1 MDIGSASNNQLI
13 VLIAIF
19 FGLAL
24 AFAGVIVYVF
34 VGFRGGSK
42 NHKKKKQEGVKFSV
56 DLSQGDTRKDETEIM
71 PQETNPRPGGGL
83 LKSAAKKGD
92 SPPSQKTTFPSMSRP
107 DPAPPPSTRQEL
119 LRVLVDRT
127 SGDIVV
133 EVDGQPYEHI
143 SQVKERAIGQ
153 RILEVISLLLKFTG
167 GMIATTSGFKTLPVP
182 PAKLTG
188 WPPQPQVTATP
199 TSGPD
204 MPAPEVNL
212 SERLGQSEEVDQPSE
227 LEQTRGTGRIG
238 DQESGTG
245 TSGLA
250 SEQSP
255 TSTQPQE
262 APTEGRR
269 GLLGRLTQPDT
280 IPEPPDFNLADE
292 IDTILQQKLVATG
305 EGTPVKI
312 DTGLDG
318 RLRIQVQGKFF
329 HAVDEVEP
337 PHIKA
342 LIQDAVK
349 EWERR

>member
-42 NHKKKKQEGVKFSV
+42 NYKKKKQEGVKFSV

-71 PQETNPRPGGGL
+71 PQETNPRPRGGL

-92 SPPSQKTTFPSMSRP
+92 SPPSRETTFPSMSRP
-107 DPAPPPSTRQEL
+107 DSMPLSSTRQEML
-119 LRVLVDRT
+119 KVLIDRT
-127 SGDIVV
+127 SGDIIV
-133 EVDGQPYEHI
+133 EVDGQQYEHI
-143 SQVKERAIGQ
+143 SQVKERAVGQ
-153 RILEVISLLLKFTG
+153 RILEVVSLLLKFTG
-167 GMIATTSGFKTLPVP
+167 GMIATASGFKTLPVP

-188 WPPQPQVTATP
+188 LPPQPQVTATS

-212 SERLGQSEEVDQPSE
+212 AERLGQSEEVDQSSWP
-227 LEQTRGTGRIG
+227 EQPGEASQTD
-238 DQESGTG
+238 DQESGAG
-245 TSGLA
+245 TSGHA

-255 TSTQPQE
+255 TSPQPQE

-269 GLLGRLTQPDT
+269 GLLGRLTQPET
-280 IPEPPDFNLADE
+280 IPETPGFNLADE
-292 IDTILQQKLVATG
+292 IDNILQQKLVATG
-305 EGTPVKI
+305 ERTPVKI

-318 RLRIQVQGKFF
+318 HLRIQVQGKFF
-329 HAVDEVEP
+329 QAVDEVEP

>member
-1 MDIGSASNNQLI
+1 MDIGAASNNQLI

-42 NHKKKKQEGVKFSV
+42 NYKKKKQEGVKFSG

-92 SPPSQKTTFPSMSRP
+92 SLPSQETTFPAMSRP
-107 DPAPPPSTRQEL
+107 DSTPPLSTRQEL

-133 EVDGQPYEHI
+133 EVDGQQYEHI
-143 SQVKERAIGQ
+143 SQVKERAMGQ
-153 RILEVISLLLKFTG
+153 RILEVVSLLLKFTG
-167 GMIATTSGFKTLPVP
+167 GMIATTGGFKTLPVP
-182 PAKLTG
+182 PARLTG
-188 WPPQPQVTATP
+188 LPPQPQVTATP
-199 TSGPD
+199 TPGPD

-212 SERLGQSEEVDQPSE
+212 SERLGQSN
-227 LEQTRGTGRIG
+227 
-238 DQESGTG
+238 
-245 TSGLA
+245 
-250 SEQSP
+250 
-255 TSTQPQE
+255 QPQE

-269 GLLGRLTQPDT
+269 GLLGRLTQPET
-280 IPEPPDFNLADE
+280 IPETPGFNLADE

-305 EGTPVKI
+305 ERTRVKI

>member
-19 FGLAL
+19 LGLAL
-24 AFAGVIVYVF
+24 AFVGVIVYVF

-42 NHKKKKQEGVKFSV
+42 NYKKKKQEGVKFSA
-56 DLSQGDTRKDETEIM
+56 DLSQGDTRKGETEIM
-71 PQETNPRPGGGL
+71 TQETNPRPSGGL

-92 SPPSQKTTFPSMSRP
+92 SPSSQETTFPSMSWP
-107 DPAPPPSTRQEL
+107 DSTPPPSTRQEL

-133 EVDGQPYEHI
+133 EVDGQQYEHI

-167 GMIATTSGFKTLPVP
+167 GMIATASGFKTLPVP
-182 PAKLTG
+182 SAKLTG
-188 WPPQPQVTATP
+188 LPSQPQATATP
-199 TSGPD
+199 TPGPD
-204 MPAPEVNL
+204 MPAPGVNL
-212 SERLGQSEEVDQPSE
+212 SERLGQSKEVDQSSWP
-227 LEQTRGTGRIG
+227 EQPGGAIQID
-238 DQESGTG
+238 DQESGAEI
-245 TSGLA
+245 SGRA
-250 SEQSP
+250 SERSP
-255 TSTQPQE
+255 TAPQPQE

-269 GLLGRLTQPDT
+269 GLLGRLTQPET
-280 IPEPPDFNLADE
+280 IPEPPGLNLADE

-305 EGTPVKI
+305 ERTPVKI
-312 DTGLDG
+312 NTGLDG
-318 RLRIQVQGKFF
+318 RLRIQVQDKFF